1 MLLYI
6 KEGWNRKQQQI
17 CTGKLLKK
25 KFKSFLF
32 SKNRSEA
39 DMFEI
44 NTVFTRIRSLIFRK
58 GMLYRLRNYSFVIY
72 TLNEN
77 NTLLHTSIVGEAG
90 FCRSLSSV
98 WATSSA
104 VDRYTLSAISWVC
117 SLLTLKLVVILTQI
131 HCYSEHG
138 R

>member
-39 DMFEI
+39 DMFKI

-58 GMLYRLRNYSFVIY
+58 GMLYRLSKLQLCYLHPKRKQYAATHLNSWGSGILQVTFVR
-72 TLNEN
+72 LGD
-77 NTLLHTSIVGEAG
+77 IVC
-90 FCRSLSSV
+90 CRSIH
-98 WATSSA
+98 
-104 VDRYTLSAISWVC
+104 AISHFLGLFFTNVKVGGYPHPN
-117 SLLTLKLVVILTQI
+117 SLLF
-131 HCYSEHG
+131 
-138 R
+138 